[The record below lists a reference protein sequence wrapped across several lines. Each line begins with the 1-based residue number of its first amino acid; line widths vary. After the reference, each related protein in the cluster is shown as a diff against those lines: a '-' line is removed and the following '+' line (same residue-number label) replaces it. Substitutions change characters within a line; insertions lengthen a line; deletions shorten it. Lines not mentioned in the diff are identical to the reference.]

1 MEDKFPAL
9 VVGSALGDAI
19 GKCVEDLTKEQVHS
33 FYGGPVEGFVQPHP
47 QSPAFGFEPWE
58 VSDET
63 TISLLLLESIIERKS
78 IEPYHFF
85 EKLLRWRKNEK
96 SHRYPDP
103 ALLTAIDLLSS
114 GISLET
120 AGFYSFSI
128 EGALRSVVVGLF
140 HFYNPYLS
148 AEGGRLVSLM
158 THRSREVYDVSG
170 MLSAFI
176 SYLVGQE
183 WNLENKQERM
193 ELLSQLQG
201 FAKYETSK
209 KAIGK
214 VQELLERKSSLEEAI
229 LHLGNS
235 SYALEAFPL
244 SLFIFLR
251 NVDNPRRALFEATNS
266 YGEFGGDTDAIGY
279 LVGAYLGAYFGM
291 SAFDTELVEKLEKVD
306 YYISLSERLLEITLE
321 NIPRRQNHVL

>member
-1 MEDKFPAL
+1 MEDKFSA
-9 VVGSALGDAI
+9 VIVGSALGDAI
-19 GKCVEDLTKEQVHS
+19 GKCVEDLTEEEVHS

-63 TISLLLLESIIERKS
+63 TISILLLESILERKA
-78 IEPYHFF
+78 IDPYHFF
-85 EKLLRWRKNEK
+85 EKLLKWRKDER

-103 ALLTAIDLLSS
+103 TLLTAIDLLSS
-114 GISLET
+114 GVSLES
-120 AGFYSFSI
+120 AGFYSSSI

-140 HFYNPYLS
+140 HFYDPYLS
-148 AEGGRLVSLM
+148 AEGGRLVGLI
-158 THRSREVYDVSG
+158 THRSKEVYDVSG

-176 SYLVGQE
+176 SHLVSGG
-183 WNLENKQERM
+183 WNLEEHSERL
-193 ELLSQLQG
+193 ELLSQLQE
-201 FAKYETSK
+201 FAKYDANK
-209 KAIGK
+209 RVIKK
-214 VQELLERKSSLEEAI
+214 VQGLLEEGSSLEEAI
-229 LHLGNS
+229 FQLGNS

-251 NVDNPRRALFEATNS
+251 NIEDPQRAFFEAVNS
-266 YGEFGGDTDAIGY
+266 YGKFGGDTDAIGY

-306 YYISLSERLLEITLE
+306 YYISLSERLWEITME
-321 NIPRRQNHVL
+321 NIPRRQDHVL